1 MKKIILFSLA
11 SASLVMAGYSEHAYL
26 YKDARIMGMGGA
38 NVAVGGYSTSVFHNP
53 AGLRSIK
60 KSHGLEVELL
70 GLTAQASD
78 KIQDFADDIDA
89 ADGDTTAVAD
99 VLKEYSGEHFNVNV
113 SNYSSI
119 SNNGESF
126 AWSMGVLAG
135 ADANFIAHG
144 NGGVNDLLETHS
156 RGYGGLIVGVAT
168 TFEEVGIG
176 NLDVGISGKYITQQ
190 SYEGGVG
197 ITEIV
202 DNQDDL
208 GTYLQDTYEKKS
220 TGFAFDVGL
229 VYKMF
234 PNNYWHPAIGAS
246 LMNIGGMDMDDNYG
260 KQPMTV
266 NIGASISPEV
276 SFLEH
281 LIVAVD
287 YVDLL
292 NANETRFY
300 NFTQSGGVVT
310 DVSAQDFEEDDLM
323 KRLRLGVSLGLLDNS
338 WITTTL
344 NAGLYQGEYTLGAD
358 LQLAI
363 LKLGF
368 ATYAEEIGP
377 KVGDLVD
384 RRYMLSLGIGW

>member
-1 MKKIILFSLA
+1 
-11 SASLVMAGYSEHAYL
+11 
-26 YKDARIMGMGGA
+26 
-38 NVAVGGYSTSVFHNP
+38 
-53 AGLRSIK
+53 
-60 KSHGLEVELL
+60 
-70 GLTAQASD
+70 
-78 KIQDFADDIDA
+78 
-89 ADGDTTAVAD
+89 
-99 VLKEYSGEHFNVNV
+99 
-113 SNYSSI
+113 
-119 SNNGESF
+119 
-126 AWSMGVLAG
+126 
-135 ADANFIAHG
+135 
-144 NGGVNDLLETHS
+144 
-156 RGYGGLIVGVAT
+156 
-168 TFEEVGIG
+168 
-176 NLDVGISGKYITQQ
+176 
-190 SYEGGVG
+190 
-197 ITEIV
+197 
-202 DNQDDL
+202 
-208 GTYLQDTYEKKS
+208 
-220 TGFAFDVGL
+220 
-229 VYKMF
+229 
-234 PNNYWHPAIGAS
+234 
-246 LMNIGGMDMDDNYG
+246 MNIGGMDMDDNYG